1 MNYFNKWGDTTMSQY
16 RKLNA
21 LSFVGLLTVSASSVA
36 DVTTGNVNVTAFATL
51 NFVEDL
57 VVNYGQIPP
66 SVGST
71 CVMDAAGAVT
81 GPCTDVG
88 AVQQAGQI
96 TVSGLAAASN
106 VLVTITGDNDNNEV
120 DFLAT
125 ANLEMNSGSAGA
137 EATITDGIQ
146 SAPLTTTAGTAENIV
161 ATVYGTLDVATAL
174 TGGQNYTTTYTLDV
188 TYQ

>member
-1 MNYFNKWGDTTMSQY
+1 MSQY
-16 RKLNA
+16 RKLKA
-21 LSFVGLLTVSASSVA
+21 LSCASLLAISASSFG

-71 CVMDAAGAVT
+71 CVMDNAGAIT
-81 GPCTDVG
+81 GPCTNVG
-88 AVQQAGQI
+88 SVQQAGQI
-96 TVSGLAAASN
+96 TVSGLSAASN
-106 VLVTITGDNDNNEV
+106 VLITITGDNDNNEV
-120 DFLAT
+120 DFLA
-125 ANLEMNSGSAGA
+125 AADIEMNAGSAGA
-137 EATITDGIQ
+137 EATLSDGIQ

-174 TGGQNYTTTYTLDV
+174 TGGQNYATTYTLDV